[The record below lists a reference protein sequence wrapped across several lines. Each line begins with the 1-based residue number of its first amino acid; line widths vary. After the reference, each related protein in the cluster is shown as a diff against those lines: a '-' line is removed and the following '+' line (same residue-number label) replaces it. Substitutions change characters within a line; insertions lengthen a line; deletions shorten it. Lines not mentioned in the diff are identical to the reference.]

1 MGITALRYY
10 CQGSKYHARPCREQ
24 RGQSGVYLLGL
35 SLLSYALCLL
45 VLPGPLGQVGV
56 VGQTVEERRYLRP
69 SVHLLLQEG
78 EQREKIGRDEDMTR
92 HS

>member
-1 MGITALRYY
+1 M
-10 CQGSKYHARPCREQ
+10 
-24 RGQSGVYLLGL
+24 YLVGL

-78 EQREKIGRDEDMTR
+78 EGGGGQGEKIGRDEHMMR
-92 HS
+92 QS

>member
-1 MGITALRYY
+1 M
-10 CQGSKYHARPCREQ
+10 
-24 RGQSGVYLLGL
+24 YLVGL

-78 EQREKIGRDEDMTR
+78 EGGGQGEKIGRDEHMMR
-92 HS
+92 QS